1 MKNQNSVLD
10 NLELIKSSDKNIILL
25 RPRDSGKTTL
35 LNELCCKN
43 FPKENTSNYSI
54 KDAQFA
60 KSLKGNNLI
69 MDFTGLDVLID
80 FEKLFELQEKVFN
93 LIPVRLI
100 CFVIEYSNRHD
111 NINGQYKQM
120 FSLFKNYNSNI
131 FTIITKTE
139 DLTLRNQKILEHNL
153 EQFKIKKYMFA
164 KLNMNSFE
172 LIEKIKNQI
181 EKTKNIEGG
190 IHIKE
195 EIYKQFNNSDRRINP
210 IDEKIFDKANELLDK
225 FKKEK
230 KIFIEK
236 LKQIIDIDSK
246 RGLFFSLRDYGEKLC
261 LTLKEEIIK
270 IIKEENDDDYLDP
283 VFTIELELYL
293 FKEQTSKELKEFKYF
308 IEKEGIKV
316 EPTIFDENKNFFRR
330 CMYCGQVW
338 MFYGECDN
346 VTCGRKITQE
356 EIE

>member
-10 NLELIKSSDKNIILL
+10 NLELIKSRDKNIILL
-25 RPRDSGKTTL
+25 GPRDSGKTTL
-35 LNELCCKN
+35 LNNRCGKN
-43 FPKENTSNYSI
+43 YPKENTSNYSI

-69 MDFTGLDVLID
+69 MDFPGLDVLID
-80 FEKLFELQEKVFN
+80 FENLFELQEKVFN

-139 DLTLRNQKILEHNL
+139 DLTLINQKILEHNL

-195 EIYKQFNNSDRRINP
+195 KIYKQFNNSGRKINP
-210 IDEKIFDKANELLDK
+210 IDEKIFDKTNELLEK
-225 FKKEK
+225 FKNEK

-236 LKQIIDIDSK
+236 LKQIIDINSK
-246 RGLFFSLRDYGEKLC
+246 RELFFSLRDYQEKLF
-261 LTLKEEIIK
+261 LALKEEIIK

-283 VFTIELELYL
+283 VFTIDLELYL
-293 FKEQTSKELKEFKYF
+293 FKEQTSKELKEFKHF
-308 IEKEGIKV
+308 IEKEGIKF
-316 EPTIFDENKNFFRR
+316 EPTIFDENNNNFRR
-330 CMYCGQVW
+330 CMYCGKVW
-338 MFYGECDN
+338 MFYGE
-346 VTCGRKITQE
+346 
-356 EIE
+356 